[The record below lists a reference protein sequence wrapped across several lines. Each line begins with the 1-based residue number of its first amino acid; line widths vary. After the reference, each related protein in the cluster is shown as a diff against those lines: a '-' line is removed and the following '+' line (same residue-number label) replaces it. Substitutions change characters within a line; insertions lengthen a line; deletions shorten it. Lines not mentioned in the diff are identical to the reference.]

1 MPLYNSDLYKEI
13 NQVVEGTSEYIRE
26 YYVPLADSANVEENN
41 KCFALAVQLRKAGK
55 KSLSY
60 AD

>member
-26 YYVPLADSANVEENN
+26 YYVPLAD
-41 KCFALAVQLRKAGK
+41 L
-55 KSLSY
+55 SLIHISEPTRP
-60 AD
+60 